1 MTKSEQ
7 QRMIRNLQA
16 HTARMNRIELETFE
30 MLRKRD
36 KDDEDLDAL
45 AVRALEQLDLKFLP
59 SRTRK
64 DVEDLW
70 KKFSSKPRQPD
81 GK

>member
-1 MTKSEQ
+1 MTKAEQ
-7 QRMIRNLQA
+7 QRMIRDLQA
-16 HTARMNRIELETFE
+16 HTARMNRTELEMFE

-45 AVRALEQLDLKFLP
+45 ATRALEQLHLKFLP

-70 KKFSSKPRQPD
+70 KKFSSKPSRPD

>member
-7 QRMIRNLQA
+7 QRMIRDLQA
-16 HTARMNRIELETFE
+16 HAARMNRTELETFE

-45 AVRALEQLDLKFLP
+45 AIRTLEHLHAKFLP

-70 KKFSSKPRQPD
+70 KKFSSKPRRPD
-81 GK
+81 GE

>member
-1 MTKSEQ
+1 MTKAEQ
-7 QRMIRNLQA
+7 QRMIKDLQGHA
-16 HTARMNRIELETFE
+16 ARMNRTELETFE

-45 AVRALEQLDLKFLP
+45 AVRTLEQLHAKFLP
-59 SRTRK
+59 TRTK
-64 DVEDLW
+64 SDVDDLW
-70 KKFSSKPRQPD
+70 KKFSSKPSRPD

>member
-7 QRMIRNLQA
+7 QRMIRDLQA
-16 HTARMNRIELETFE
+16 HAARMNRTELETFE
-30 MLRKRD
+30 MLSKRD

-45 AVRALEQLDLKFLP
+45 AIRALEQLHAKFLP

-70 KKFSSKPRQPD
+70 NKFSSKPRRPD
-81 GK
+81 GE